1 MKEINQTFL
10 DLRRTIISRDSEI
23 EKLKK
28 KYEEEI
34 RMKVEEINRL
44 QMTLQNET
52 SRKDQFMEYMDRA
65 AEKHA
70 HDIEMKVL
78 INYIK

>member
-1 MKEINQTFL
+1 
-10 DLRRTIISRDSEI
+10 
-23 EKLKK
+23 
-28 KYEEEI
+28 
-34 RMKVEEINRL
+34 MKVEEINRL